1 MSIFNLQSLE
11 EKASSK
17 KVELQESKQKK
28 TDIVSERNITDDYI
42 FCMIIREMEDISNKV
57 NANIAYKESLPE
69 DTSNTNSALFKDIIS
84 EYMGIFTDINQS
96 LKEKCLAIKQS
107 IDILKERLE
116 KINDPENKNTLSFI
130 TNCTYINLGYLRGA
144 SRVKAL
150 IDNELSGVDRGIDNF
165 EPINDFRSNIRQE
178 IINTDEIMEKYQY
191 IQKLYEL
198 FRSFNKTSITLSKS
212 FLLDKILLTYQFPVL
227 YSNDINSI
235 YTYLDNLYKSDTVVN
250 DIIAKRVETIL
261 QEYAFLYSARADVI
275 VEFSDK
281 IRDYLSLYIESFGG
295 EDDE

>member
-17 KVELQESKQKK
+17 KVELQENKQKK
-28 TDIVSERNITDDYI
+28 TDIVSERNITEDYI

-84 EYMGIFTDINQS
+84 EYMRIFTDINQT
-96 LKEKCLAIKQS
+96 LREKCLAIKQS
-107 IDILKERLE
+107 IDILKERLD
-116 KINDPENKNTLSFI
+116 KIDDPENKNTLSFI

-150 IDNELSGVDRGIDNF
+150 IDGELSGVDRGIDNF

-178 IINTDEIMEKYQY
+178 IINTDDIMDKHQY

-198 FRSFNKTSITLSKS
+198 FRSFSKTGITLNKS

-227 YSNDINSI
+227 YGNDINSI

-250 DIIAKRVETIL
+250 DIIAKRIETIL
-261 QEYAFLYSARADVI
+261 QEYAFLYSARADAI

>member
-28 TDIVSERNITDDYI
+28 TDIVSERNITEDYI
-42 FCMIIREMEDISNKV
+42 FCMAIREMEDISNKV
-57 NANIAYKESLPE
+57 NANIAYRESLPE
-69 DTSNTNSALFKDIIS
+69 DTSNTDSTLFKDIIL
-84 EYMGIFTDINQS
+84 EYMRIFTDINQT
-96 LKEKCLAIKQS
+96 LREKCLAIKQS

-116 KINDPENKNTLSFI
+116 KIDDPENKNTLSFI

-150 IDNELSGVDRGIDNF
+150 IDGELSGVDRGIDNF

-178 IINTDEIMEKYQY
+178 IINTDDIMDKHQY

-198 FRSFNKTSITLSKS
+198 FRSFSKTGITLTKD
-212 FLLDKILLTYQFPVL
+212 LLLAKIILTYQFPVL

-250 DIIAKRVETIL
+250 DIVAKRIETIL

>member
-17 KVELQESKQKK
+17 KVELQENKHKK
-28 TDIVSERNITDDYI
+28 TDIVSERNITEDYI

-69 DTSNTNSALFKDIIS
+69 DTSNTDSALFKDIIS
-84 EYMGIFTDINQS
+84 EYMRIFTDINQS
-96 LKEKCLAIKQS
+96 LREKCLAIKQS

-116 KINDPENKNTLSFI
+116 KIDDPENKNTLSFI
-130 TNCTYINLGYLRGA
+130 TNYTYINLGYLRGA

-178 IINTDEIMEKYQY
+178 IINTDDVMDKHQY
-191 IQKLYEL
+191 IQALYQL
-198 FRSFNKTSITLSKS
+198 FRSFSKTGITLTKD
-212 FLLDKILLTYQFPVL
+212 LLLAKIILTYQFPVL

-250 DIIAKRVETIL
+250 DIIAKRIETIL